1 MQPAWLLQQ
10 PLLLLL
16 QMTLL
21 QMWSFHAGQ
30 IQTEA
35 ALETQK
41 AEPALASPE
50 QLSLL
55 LGSLT
60 SHHLSWVQALQRFHY
75 QKQQLYQLL
84 LCLPLLSAAGC
95 DQQQCCWWP
104 AALLNYFAEHVQLLV
119 QRHSVSVWLSVA
131 C

>member
-55 LGSLT
+55 LGPLM
-60 SHHLSWVQALQRFHY
+60 SHRLSWVWVPPLQRSHY

-84 LCLPLLSAAGC
+84 CLPLL
-95 DQQQCCWWP
+95 P
-104 AALLNYFAEHVQLLV
+104 AALLDHFAEHVQLLV
-119 QRHSVSVWLSVA
+119 QRHPVSVWLSFA